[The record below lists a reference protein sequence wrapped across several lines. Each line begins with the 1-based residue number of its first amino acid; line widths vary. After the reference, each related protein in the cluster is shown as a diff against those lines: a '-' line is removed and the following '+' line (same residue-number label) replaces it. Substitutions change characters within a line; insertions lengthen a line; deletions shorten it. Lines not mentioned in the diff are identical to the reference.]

1 MTVDFDLVRETARAR
16 VEAVADLAGAICSVP
31 SPPFGEQRRAEFIAE
46 QFRARGYDPEI
57 DEVGNVYARRGNQGG
72 PVVMMLAHIDTVFP
86 DGTPINVR
94 RDGDRLYGPG
104 IGDNSAKVAGMIA
117 TLDVLDEIGIG
128 TDVDIVAVGDVGEE
142 GLGNLR
148 GAKAAVERFRDQ
160 LGAVIV
166 LDARIGTIT
175 NAGVGSKRWRVTV
188 TGPGGHSFGAF
199 GLPSAIHGLGRII
212 AAIADLDVPSEP
224 KTTFNVGMIEGGTS
238 VNTIAPTAT
247 ALVDMRSVSAEALD
261 NLAAQ
266 VKEIIEH
273 APGEGVDTQIE
284 VVGERPAGSR
294 APDDPLIQL
303 AARAIRRIDLEPEYQ
318 AASTDANI
326 PFSLD
331 IPAVCVGVT
340 TGERGHTVHEFIEV
354 PPLGDGLAALVQ
366 LCIDSC
372 AWVAKAD
379 QT

>member
-1 MTVDFDLVRETARAR
+1 MSPEELVQLRDSARAR
-16 VEAVADLAGAICSVP
+16 TERVAELATQISEIP
-31 SPPFGEQRRAEFIAE
+31 SPTGGEQRRAAFIAD
-46 QFRARGYDPEI
+46 QLRARGYEPEI
-57 DEVGNVYARRGNQGG
+57 DEVSNVYARRGSAGG
-72 PVVMMLAHIDTVFP
+72 PLVMLLAHIDTVFP
-86 DGTPINVR
+86 ESTDMTVR
-94 RDGDRLYGPG
+94 REGDRLFGPS
-104 IGDNSAKVAGMIA
+104 IGDNSVNVAAMISV
-117 TLDVLDEIGIG
+117 LDVLDELRIK
-128 TDVDIVAVGDVGEE
+128 TPVDLVMAADVGEE

-148 GAKAAVERFRDQ
+148 GAKAAVTRYREQ

-166 LDARIGTIT
+166 IDGRQGKVINT
-175 NAGVGSKRWRVTV
+175 GVGSKRWRVTV

-303 AARAIRRIDLEPEYQ
+303 AAQAIRWIDYEPEFH
-318 AASTDANI
+318 AASTDANV

-331 IPAVCVGVT
+331 IPAVCIGVAD
-340 TGERGHTVHEFIEV
+340 GDRAHSVNEYIDV
-354 PPLGDGLAALVQ
+354 PPIGDGLAQLARLSIDASHLV
-366 LCIDSC
+366 DS
-372 AWVAKAD
+372 K
-379 QT
+379 